1 MFSACRNPVLLPEVE
16 VLMVPASLQGTRLPD
31 LGPRRGPGGLGQ
43 SLDQD
48 LNLDPDQEGVLAG
61 IIQDH
66 AHVLDPIGDQEA
78 DLIAVITAADTVT
91 AILLCL
97 LVGVMLA
104 TEQILIQTV
113 VLVCL
118 D

>member
-48 LNLDPDQEGVLAG
+48 LNLGKSFLKAKE
-61 IIQDH
+61 
-66 AHVLDPIGDQEA
+66 
-78 DLIAVITAADTVT
+78 LI
-91 AILLCL
+91 CL
-97 LVGVMLA
+97 
-104 TEQILIQTV
+104 QTKAF
-113 VLVCL
+113 LQN
-118 D
+118 